1 LVMDSRLSQ
10 VNWFDLHLSWGKGT
24 ILRAFCSSALWQI
37 CISPLGC
44 RSAGLHLLRMQES
57 QCPPWGMGHSLIC
70 LRSPDPTNP
79 LSETSTQLL
88 LGRGAMTHL
97 ATSC

>member
-70 LRSPDPTNP
+70 LRSPDPTTGNRVKGQRQNM
-79 LSETSTQLL
+79 TLL
-88 LGRGAMTHL
+88 KASGNRTM
-97 ATSC
+97 